1 MKLIAVQIHVVV
13 NVFLKQHVVVN
24 VTNRGTLNNLCILTF
39 YFFSPWIVDA
49 DRRACC
55 HGAKGCATML
65 VLISTLNHD
74 FLILMVFI
82 GLCNAE

>member
-39 YFFSPWIVDA
+39 YFFLPGLLMQIEELAAMVQ
-49 DRRACC
+49 
-55 HGAKGCATML
+55 KV
-65 VLISTLNHD
+65 VLPCWYSFQLLIMISLY
-74 FLILMVFI
+74 
-82 GLCNAE
+82 